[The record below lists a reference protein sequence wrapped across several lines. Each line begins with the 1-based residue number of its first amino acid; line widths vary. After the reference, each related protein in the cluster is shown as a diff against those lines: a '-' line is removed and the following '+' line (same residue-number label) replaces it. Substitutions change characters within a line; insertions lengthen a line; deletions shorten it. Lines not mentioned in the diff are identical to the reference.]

1 LQRIA
6 EEGFKTMNDHIV
18 FLREFLAR
26 FEETGS
32 AVPSSRWAA
41 QALTRPIKK
50 LPHPKQILEVAQEQV
65 L

>member
-1 LQRIA
+1 
-6 EEGFKTMNDHIV
+6 MNDHIV